1 MPGARSSKRVI
12 FGGKLL
18 DVVSSGPVGAPADG
32 VAPLYEN
39 GGADGGAVD
48 SIVGAQGPRDIEEI
62 VAPISTR
69 ARGQVRVYPATI
81 TRRDFQ
87 LDAVGRHR
95 WWLIA
100 PMARVEV
107 ACKRPDLRTS
117 TGYLDTNS
125 GSEPPEQCFGRW
137 DWSRTDLRDKTTI
150 LYHAQSRSGKETS
163 LARRIDRPGRIEPFI
178 APPHIT
184 LPHSR
189 IWRIGR
195 GTRRE
200 PECWAH
206 IDRTLEDTPL
216 YARSVIRTRLLTREI
231 HLIHERLSL
240 DPFSSVWVQAM
251 LPFRMPRVIR

>member
-18 DVVSSGPVGAPADG
+18 DVVSSDPVGAPADG

-125 GSEPPEQCFGRW
+125 GSEPPEQGFGRW

-163 LARRIDRPGRIEPFI
+163 LARRIDRPAPHYPAAQPNLAHRARHPSRAGMLGAHRPHPGRH
-178 APPHIT
+178 AT
-184 LPHSR
+184 L
-189 IWRIGR
+189 
-195 GTRRE
+195 
-200 PECWAH
+200 C
-206 IDRTLEDTPL
+206 TLRYPDTV
-216 YARSVIRTRLLTREI
+216 ARTRDT
-231 HLIHERLSL
+231 L
-240 DPFSSVWVQAM
+240 DP
-251 LPFRMPRVIR
+251 